1 MSLPPGIMVPGGS
14 GCARAAEQMR
24 RRGLDMGDW
33 SGAATQRVLMAEA
46 LGLAM
51 ARRAAGILDRHRD
64 VLARAAPGAMLDPAE
79 FAADDAIFTAVL
91 DAANECLGRFDAR
104 PAGDRW
110 CDALLQLLQLAQ
122 SAREAG

>member
-1 MSLPPGIMVPGGS
+1 
-14 GCARAAEQMR
+14 
-24 RRGLDMGDW
+24 MGDW
-33 SGAATQRVLMAEA
+33 GGAAATQRVLMAET

-64 VLARAAPGAMLDPAE
+64 VLARAAPGTTALDPAE

-91 DAANECLGRFDAR
+91 DAANECLGRFDTR